1 MPLYVL
7 QRMCLSHLCG
17 LFSDRHSQMFSL
29 CQALSPEALQCLALP
44 PDDSQCVATETR
56 PQLATESTDLCTHG
70 DNAINTKPT
79 EYTSESYFLIS
90 YNWASLEQLCM

>member
-1 MPLYVL
+1 ML

-17 LFSDRHSQMFSL
+17 LFSDRHSQMLSL

-56 PQLATESTDLCTHG
+56 PQLAIESTDLCTHE
-70 DNAINTKPT
+70 DNATNTKPT
-79 EYTSESYFLIS
+79 EYTSDSYFLIY
-90 YNWASLEQLCM
+90 YNWASSELFESQTTM